1 MRSDIVNLLAGT
13 TEPNY
18 KPADATLYG
27 IDFVSIML
35 KSTKL
40 QGIFDIYAT
49 IDLADYLC
57 RVYDT
62 SATINDLHT
71 FLGSPVTTWGQISV
85 L

>member
-1 MRSDIVNLLAGT
+1 MRPDIVNLLAGT

-40 QGIFDIYAT
+40 
-49 IDLADYLC
+49 
-57 RVYDT
+57 
-62 SATINDLHT
+62 
-71 FLGSPVTTWGQISV
+71 
-85 L
+85 